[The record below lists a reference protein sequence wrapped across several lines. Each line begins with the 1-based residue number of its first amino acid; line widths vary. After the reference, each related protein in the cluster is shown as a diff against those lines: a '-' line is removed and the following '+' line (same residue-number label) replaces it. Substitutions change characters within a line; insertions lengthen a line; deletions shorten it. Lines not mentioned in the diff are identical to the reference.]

1 MNQRRRKAEVIFH
14 CKKGSERM
22 EEKEIKKNKGRK
34 QMPVKI
40 RVEHVYLGGQSMEEV
55 FEKISE
61 NNIKENLTDY
71 KKAM

>member
-1 MNQRRRKAEVIFH
+1 
-14 CKKGSERM
+14 M
-22 EEKEIKKNKGRK
+22 EEKETKRNKGRK
-34 QMPVKI
+34 QIPVKI